1 MIDYDLVVIGG
12 GAAGFFAAL
21 SAVEARPALRVLIL
35 EKSDKLLAKVR
46 ISGGGR
52 CNLTHAC
59 FDPAQLVEFYPRGS
73 QELRGPFTR
82 FQPKDTITWFESHGV
97 PLKTESDGRI
107 FPKSD
112 RSDTV
117 IDCLVSEAEKHRIQ
131 IRLRCSIQKIVCHPE
146 RFELILEGGDSI
158 RSRKILLA
166 TGSLTG
172 QVSRLITSLGHTV
185 QPPVPSLFSFS
196 IQDQSL
202 DGMAGVA
209 VADVE
214 LVLRFNPGIKI
225 SSPGRLVTRGP
236 VLVTHWGLSGPAV
249 LRLSAWGARL
259 LAQSGYQATLQVN
272 WLPGPPIETILSLLI
287 DQRQRYPRRLA
298 LDRDPGGRIPER
310 LWKRLAIRAALDHDL
325 TWDQLSNYQIHRW
338 AETLTHCLYQIHA
351 KGPFKD
357 EFVTCGGITL
367 KEIKFKT
374 MESRILPGLYF
385 AGEILDIDGLTG
397 GFNFQAAWTTG
408 WLAGQAAANS

>member
-1 MIDYDLVVIGG
+1 MINYDLVVIGG

-21 SAVEARPALRVLIL
+21 SAVEARPGMRILIL

-59 FDPAQLVEFYPRGS
+59 YDPAQLVDFYPRGS
-73 QELRGPFTR
+73 REMRGPFTY
-82 FQPKDTITWFESHGV
+82 FQPKDTITWFEAHGV

-112 RSDTV
+112 RSDSV
-117 IDCLVSEAEKHRIQ
+117 IDCLVSEAEKHRLQ
-131 IRLRCSIQKIVCHPE
+131 IRMGCSIQKIACQPN
-146 RFELILEGGDSI
+146 RFEVHLEGGDSI
-158 RSRKILLA
+158 VSRKILFA

-172 QVSRLITSLGHTV
+172 QVSRLVTGLGHTV

-196 IQDQSL
+196 IQDNSL
-202 DGMAGVA
+202 AGLAGVA
-209 VADVE
+209 VSDVE
-214 LVLRFNPGIKI
+214 LLLRFDPGSKM
-225 SSPGRLVTRGP
+225 SSSGRLVARGP
-236 VLVTHWGLSGPAV
+236 ALVTHWGLSGPAV

-259 LAQSGYQATLQVN
+259 LAQSGYQANLQVN
-272 WLPGPPIETILSLLI
+272 WLPGLTLETILLLLI
-287 DQRQRYPRRLA
+287 DQRQKFPRRLA

-310 LWKRLAIRAALDHDL
+310 LWKRLAIKADLDPDL
-325 TWDQLSNYQIHRW
+325 TWDHLSNYQINRW
-338 AETLTHCLYQIHA
+338 AETLTHCIYRIHA

-367 KEIKFKT
+367 KEVNFQT
-374 MESRILPGLYF
+374 MESRVVPGLYF

-408 WLAGQAAANS
+408 WLAGKAAANS

>member
-21 SAVEARPALRVLIL
+21 SAVEARPAMRILIL
-35 EKSDKLLAKVR
+35 EKSEKLLAKVR

-82 FQPKDTITWFESHGV
+82 FQPKDTITWFEAHGV

-112 RSDTV
+112 RSDSI
-117 IDCLVSEAEKHRIQ
+117 IDCLVSEAENHQLQ
-131 IRLRCSIQKIVCHPE
+131 IRNGCSIQKIVCYPE
-146 RFELILEGGDSI
+146 WFELILEGGDSI
-158 RSRKILLA
+158 IGRKILLA
-166 TGSLTG
+166 TGSMTG
-172 QVSRLITSLGHTV
+172 QVSRLVTSLGHTT

-196 IQDQSL
+196 IQDKSL
-202 DGMAGVA
+202 AGLAGVA
-209 VADVE
+209 VSEVE
-214 LVLRFNPGIKI
+214 LLLRFDPGIKVT
-225 SSPGRLVTRGP
+225 SPGRLGARGP

-259 LAQSGYQATLQVN
+259 LAQSGYQATLQAN
-272 WLPGPPIETILSLLI
+272 WLPGLPVETIISLLI
-287 DQRQRYPRRLA
+287 GQRQKFPHRLA
-298 LDRDPGGRIPER
+298 LDRDPSGRIPER
-310 LWKRLAIRAALDHDL
+310 LWKRLAIRAALDPDL
-325 TWDQLSNYQIHRW
+325 TWDQLSNYQINRW
-338 AETLTHCLYQIHA
+338 AETLTHCLYRIHA

-367 KEIKFKT
+367 KEVNFQT
-374 MESRILPGLYF
+374 MESRVVPGLYF

-408 WLAGQAAANS
+408 WLAGQAVANL